1 MAGAYPLAGANV
13 LLRDATPKFKLGTP
27 LIDDSNQTW
36 VYVQAGASHA
46 ADARVALTN
55 FVTSADSEAGA
66 YVAAT
71 AITKDEYGWVK
82 KYTAAL

>member
-36 VYVQAGASHA
+36 VYVEAGETHA
-46 ADARVALTN
+46 EDARVDLTD
-55 FVTSADSEAGA
+55 FVTSADEAGA
-66 YVAAT
+66 YQAVS
-71 AITKDEYGWVK
+71 AITEGEYGWVQK
-82 KYTAAL
+82 FTPVL